1 MHGSRANDHAKY
13 IKSRAS
19 FLRMVLESL
28 LNPFRAEQHPRRL
41 FLLGVLYVSVAIF
54 LSIWIF
60 RSYSSMVFVF
70 LATIVSLPLIFNTIM
85 YEEEKDLQDLQEKFL
100 LKEHAK
106 ALSSFMYL
114 FLGLTLGAA
123 FWYVFLPSSTIQV
136 AFEAQSATIS
146 AINGR
151 ISGFLTAQEQVQVFS
166 HIFLNNVKVLVFCI
180 LFSFLYGAGAMFIL
194 AWNASVIAVAI
205 GNFVRT
211 QLATLSGTF
220 GMPLVVGYF
229 QVIGIGLFKYSIH
242 GFPEV
247 LAYFVAALAGG
258 IISVAVVKHD
268 FGTRKFEHVLLDSA
282 DLLLLS
288 IFILF
293 IAGLLEVYV
302 TPLVF

>member
-1 MHGSRANDHAKY
+1 
-13 IKSRAS
+13 
-19 FLRMVLESL
+19 MVLESL

-41 FLLGVLYVSVAIF
+41 FFLGILYVSVAIF

-60 RSYSSMVFVF
+60 RNYSSMVFVF
-70 LATIVSLPLIFNTIM
+70 LATIVSLPLMFNTIM
-85 YEEEKDLQDLQEKFL
+85 YEEEKDLQDLEEKFL

-114 FLGLTLGAA
+114 FIGLTVGAA
-123 FWYVFLPSSTIQV
+123 FWYVFLPPSTIQV
-136 AFEAQSATIS
+136 LFEAQSATINT
-146 AINGR
+146 INGR
-151 ISGFLTAQEQVQVFS
+151 VSGFLTAPEQVLVFS
-166 HIFLNNVKVLVFCI
+166 QIFLNNVKVLVFCI

-211 QLATLSGTF
+211 QLASLSSTV
-220 GMPLVVGYF
+220 GMTTIVGYF
-229 QVIGIGLFKYSIH
+229 QVISIGLFKYAIH
-242 GFPEV
+242 GVPEI
-247 LAYFVAALAGG
+247 LAYFIAALAGG
-258 IISVAVVKHD
+258 IISVAIIRHD

-288 IFILF
+288 IFVLF

-302 TPLVF
+302 TPMVF